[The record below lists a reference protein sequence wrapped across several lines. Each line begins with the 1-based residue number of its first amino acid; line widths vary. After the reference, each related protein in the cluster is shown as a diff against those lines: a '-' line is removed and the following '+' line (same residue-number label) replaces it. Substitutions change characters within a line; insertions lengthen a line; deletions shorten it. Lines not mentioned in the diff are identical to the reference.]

1 MDKLPLFIFISLP
14 TCRKYGLERER
25 ERESPKINGK

>member
-14 TCRKYGLERER
+14 ICGKYGLER